1 MMSDLSSQRTLAGK
15 TEEQLLNLF
24 FVLYKTSRILEQN
37 NETFMKQ
44 LDNFMSLFHAATAE
58 RPELII
64 KTVGGHY
71 FVGDRMVRFNDQ
83 GLSGAADIVSEWKK
97 MGLGGVCFDADI
109 GPDEIAGFFKFIS
122 SVKPDDNNLE
132 SVVQRLN
139 SAGLMQ
145 IRLLSTQEEDEES
158 PVTEEERQ
166 KFRQM
171 ARTTFFKAMSTVQ
184 EVVASARD
192 GEDINVAKTKRV
204 VHGLIDHITR
214 DEQSLIELTA
224 IRDFDDYTYIHSTN
238 VTIYALTIGIRMELD
253 RARLSQLGFSAL
265 FHDVGKVRLPQDLIR
280 KPDAFDENDWV
291 QMQRHPLLGAKTIL
305 RNLKLDT
312 HTARAARTAFE
323 HHINNDFTGYPTLH
337 YDRRPPN
344 LFSRIVSVVDT
355 FDALTSGRVYLRN
368 NLTPDA
374 VLKKMRFQMK
384 AKFDP
389 FLLKIFNDIIGI
401 YPAGSLVLLTT
412 DEIAL
417 VLTNNENEPL
427 RPYVK
432 IVGDRGGLIPEPIW
446 ADLSQ
451 AEHAHRKLV
460 RQIDPERYGLNIRD
474 FVLDD

>member
-1 MMSDLSSQRTLAGK
+1 MSDLSSQRTLAGK

-460 RQIDPERYGLNIRD
+460 RQIDPERYSLNIRD

>member
-1 MMSDLSSQRTLAGK
+1 MSDLSVQRTLAGK
-15 TEEQLLNLF
+15 NEEQLLNLF
-24 FVLYKTSRILEQN
+24 FVLYKTSRILDQN
-37 NETFMKQ
+37 NETLRKQ
-44 LDNFMSLFHAATAE
+44 LDNFMTVFHAAAAE
-58 RPELII
+58 SPQLII
-64 KTVGGHY
+64 KTVDGHY

-83 GLSGAADIVSEWKK
+83 GLSGAATIVEEWKQ
-97 MGLGGVCFDADI
+97 MGLGGVSFDADVS
-109 GPDEIAGFFKFIS
+109 PDQIAGFFQFVASI
-122 SVKPDDNNLE
+122 KPDENNLD
-132 SVVQRLN
+132 SVIQRLN

-145 IRLLSTQEEDEES
+145 IRFLSTQEEDDEPTVS
-158 PVTEEERQ
+158 EEERQ

-171 ARTTFFKAMSTVQ
+171 ARTTFFKAMSTVR

-192 GEDINVAKTKRV
+192 NEDINVAKTKRV
-204 VHGLIDHITR
+204 VHALIDHITR

-224 IRDFDDYTYIHSTN
+224 IRDFDDYTYVHSTN
-238 VTIYALTIGIRMELD
+238 VTIYSLTIGVRMGLD
-253 RARLSQLGFSAL
+253 RGRLSQLGFAAL

-280 KPDAFDENDWV
+280 KPDAFDETDWV

-305 RNLKLDT
+305 RNLKLDV
-312 HTARAARTAFE
+312 HTARAARAAFE
-323 HHINNDFTGYPTLH
+323 HHINNDFTGYPMLR
-337 YDRRPPN
+337 YDRRPTN

-368 NLTPDA
+368 NLTPDG

-417 VLTNNENEPL
+417 VLTNNEAEPL
-427 RPYVK
+427 RPHVK
-432 IVGDRGGLIPEPIW
+432 IVGDRDGLLADPIW

-451 AEHAHRKLV
+451 AEHARRRLV
-460 RQIDPERYGLNIRD
+460 RQIDPERYGLNVRD
-474 FVLDD
+474 FILDD